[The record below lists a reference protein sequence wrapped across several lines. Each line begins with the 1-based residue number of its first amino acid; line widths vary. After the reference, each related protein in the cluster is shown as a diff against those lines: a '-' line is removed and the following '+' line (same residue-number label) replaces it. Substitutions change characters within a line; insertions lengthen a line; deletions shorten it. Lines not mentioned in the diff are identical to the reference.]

1 MAIDF
6 DAAQI
11 TNLQL
16 KRAALL
22 AAQQLAAA
30 HQIVRSNPRL
40 MQGADP
46 LVLATIAT
54 STRMYRRH
62 VPTRRSDVVRDAS
75 LQRPHNEYARVR

>member
-1 MAIDF
+1 MAGMAIDF

-40 MQGADP
+40 MQGQ
-46 LVLATIAT
+46 I
-54 STRMYRRH
+54 RWYWQ
-62 VPTRRSDVVRDAS
+62 RS
-75 LQRPHNEYARVR
+75 H